1 MNETETL
8 EFKSEFSKTFLKT
21 VSAFSNYDGGEILFG
36 VADDGTAVGLQDP
49 KSTCLDIENS
59 INDSIDPMPRYLL
72 SIEELEGKQIVRL
85 SVMEGYD
92 KPYYYGKYAYKRS
105 HTSTVKVDRQE
116 LNHLIL
122 EGRNLSFEEL
132 PAKDQ
137 SLDFSLLKAELKDK
151 KGLSVVDEN
160 TFRTLDLLS
169 AEGVY
174 NNAAAILADKNHFP
188 GIDIVKFGDSIDE
201 FFHRE
206 IHEEVSI
213 IQLYKSAIEL
223 FRLYYEAEVVKG
235 MDRVKTHLIPE
246 EAFRETIANALAH
259 RDWGLH
265 ANIRIALFDDK
276 VQVTSPG
283 SLPKGISENEYL
295 EGRISVLRNPI
306 LSNVLFHLGYMERF
320 GTGVLR
326 IKNAYKD
333 SLVIPTF
340 DFRPNSM
347 TVTLP
352 TLSSVAN
359 LSEDEQAVLHLAKRE
374 QTITRSD
381 VESFLGLSPNKAS
394 RVLKSLTEQGL
405 LKKEGAARAT
415 RYLL

>member
-1 MNETETL
+1 ML
-8 EFKSEFSKTFLKT
+8 E
-21 VSAFSNYDGGEILFG
+21 
-36 VADDGTAVGLQDP
+36 
-49 KSTCLDIENS
+49 
-59 INDSIDPMPRYLL
+59 
-72 SIEELEGKQIVRL
+72 
-85 SVMEGYD
+85 
-92 KPYYYGKYAYKRS
+92 
-105 HTSTVKVDRQE
+105 
-116 LNHLIL
+116 
-122 EGRNLSFEEL
+122 
-132 PAKDQ
+132 
-137 SLDFSLLKAELKDK
+137 AELKDK

-160 TFRTLDLLS
+160 TFRTLDLLQQEVS
-169 AEGVY
+169 Y

-223 FRLYYEAEVVKG
+223 FRLHYEAEVVKG

-347 TVTLP
+347 TVTLQP
-352 TLSSVAN
+352 LLRLLICLKTNKQCCIS
-359 LSEDEQAVLHLAKRE
+359 
-374 QTITRSD
+374 RS
-381 VESFLGLSPNKAS
+381 GS
-394 RVLKSLTEQGL
+394 RQ
-405 LKKEGAARAT
+405 
-415 RYLL
+415 

>member
-21 VSAFSNYDGGEILFG
+21 VSAFSNYNGGEVLFG
-36 VADDGTAVGLQDP
+36 VADDGAVVGLHDP
-49 KSTCLDIENS
+49 KSTCLDVENS
-59 INDSIDPMPRYLL
+59 INDSIDPMPRYSLG
-72 SIEELEGKQIVRL
+72 IEEIKDKQIVRL
-85 SVMEGYD
+85 SVLEGYD
-92 KPYYYGKYAYKRS
+92 KPYYYNNHAYKRN

-132 PAKDQ
+132 PSKDQ
-137 SLDFSLLKAELKDK
+137 SLKFSLLEAGLKDK

-169 AEGVY
+169 AEGIY
-174 NNAAAILADKNHFP
+174 NNAAAILADRNHFP
-188 GIDIVKFGDSIDE
+188 GVDIVKFGDGIDE

-206 IHEEVSI
+206 TYEEVSI

-223 FRLYYEAEVVKG
+223 FRLYYEVEVVKG
-235 MDRVKTHLIPE
+235 MDRVKKYLVPE
-246 EAFRETIANALAH
+246 TAFRETIANALAH
-259 RDWGLH
+259 RDWELR

-276 VQVTSPG
+276 IQITSPG

-295 EGRISVLRNPI
+295 KGRISVLRNPI
-306 LSNVLFHLGYMERF
+306 ISNVLFHLGYMERF
-320 GTGVLR
+320 GTGVPR
-326 IKNAYKD
+326 IKNAYEG
-333 SLVIPTF
+333 SLAIPTF
-340 DFRPNSM
+340 DFSSNSI

-352 TLSSVAN
+352 TFSSVAN

-381 VESFLGLSPNKAS
+381 AESFLGLSPNKAS

-415 RYLL
+415 RYHV